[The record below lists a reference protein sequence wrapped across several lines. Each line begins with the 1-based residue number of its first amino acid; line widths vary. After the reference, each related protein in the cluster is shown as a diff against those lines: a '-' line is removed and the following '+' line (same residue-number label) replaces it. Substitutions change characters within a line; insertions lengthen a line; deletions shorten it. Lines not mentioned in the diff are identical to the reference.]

1 MQPSFPINGLDF
13 NEIKANFIEF
23 LKQDPTYRDYN
34 FEASGI
40 NSLINIFAY
49 NAHYIG
55 YYVKMLLNES
65 FIDSAVRRETL
76 LSKAK
81 LNGYIPRGMRSA
93 RAKVIL
99 KCSAGIDQEPDNKS
113 VIIPRGSYFS
123 GANAENDRRIF
134 YVIDDIICTEREEYF
149 KNDEH
154 RVRYTSPEFTVYEG
168 ALKKWRF
175 KVDANDPNQRFVIK
189 DDSIDIDTL
198 RISIFDNENSTEKRE
213 FSLANNLFKIDAL
226 SEVFYLS
233 TNEEGYYEIFFGN
246 DQFGKK
252 LSNGNVIEAVYLS
265 TKGESGNGCKS
276 LVFVKPQRIDPTRTT
291 VILFSEFSTIVT
303 ETSNGGMQSETI
315 DEMRFNI
322 PHHYRRQNR
331 IVTESDYKSILLSE
345 FRNIDSISVWGGE
358 KNFIKD
364 YGTVF
369 VCMKP
374 KQGLKLSGSAREDVK
389 KILEKYG
396 VVGTK
401 FKIVDPEYLIIDVTI
416 FAKFSQSRTT
426 KSIGELQ
433 KYVFERAMQ
442 YSSEKLDR
450 FDVGLSEVDFLD
462 YIREEEPSITRIYST
477 KKMSKILEFTYRTSN
492 EYVVF
497 FGNKVKPGSLVSS
510 EFDYGHQ
517 KCRIIDDMQ
526 GNLWIV
532 DSNNT
537 KVLNHPIGTIEYEK
551 GLLRVIL
558 DLDITSGDNTDITRG
573 TMEFTAVPEIPDIET
588 YLNNIIIFN
597 NVVVNVDYA

>member
-99 KCSAGIDQEPDNKS
+99 KCSANIDQEPDSKS

-123 GANAENDRRIF
+123 GANAENDSRTF
-134 YVIDDIICTEREEYF
+134 YVIDDVICTEREEYISNGNH
-149 KNDEH
+149 K
-154 RVRYTSPEFTVYEG
+154 VRYTSPEFTVYEG
-168 ALKKWRF
+168 TLKKWRF

-189 DDSIDIDTL
+189 DESIDIDTL
-198 RISIFDNENSTEKRE
+198 RISVFDNENSTEKKE
-213 FSLANNLFKIDAL
+213 FSLASNLFKIDAL

-246 DQFGKK
+246 DQFGRK
-252 LSNGNVIEAVYLS
+252 LSSGNVIEAVYLS

-276 LVFVKPQRIDPTRTT
+276 MVFVKPQRIDSIRNT
-291 VILFSEFSTIVT
+291 VILFTEFSTIVT
-303 ETSNGGMQSETI
+303 EVSNGGMQGETI

-331 IVTESDYKSILLSE
+331 IVTESDYKSVLLSE

-369 VCMKP
+369 VCVKP
-374 KQGLKLSGSAREDVK
+374 KKGLKLSGSAREDIE
-389 KILEKYG
+389 KILGKYG
-396 VVGTK
+396 TVGTK
-401 FKIVDPEYLIIDVTI
+401 FKIVDPEYLIVDVDI
-416 FAKFSQSRTT
+416 FVKFSQSRTSKT
-426 KSIGELQ
+426 IGELQ
-433 KYVFERAMQ
+433 KYVFDKAMQ
-442 YSSEKLDR
+442 YSIEKLDR
-450 FDVGLSEVDFLD
+450 FDAGLSEVDFLD
-462 YIREEEPSITRIYST
+462 YIREGEPSITRIYSA
-477 KKMSKILEFTYRTSN
+477 KKMTKILEFTYRTSS
-492 EYVVF
+492 EYIVF

-510 EFDYGHQ
+510 EFDFGRQ
-517 KCRIIDDMQ
+517 KCKIVDDMQ
-526 GNLWIV
+526 GGLWIV
-532 DSNNT
+532 DNNNI
-537 KVLNHPIGTIEYEK
+537 KAINRSIGTIEYGK

-558 DLDITSGDNTDITRG
+558 DLDITSGDSADTTHG
-573 TMEFTAVPEIPDIET
+573 TMKFTAVPEIPDIET

-597 NVVVNVDYA
+597 NVTVTVGYA